1 MIDIK
6 KDINKY
12 SAEDISNMILMDV
25 YKRYNASTFKYYW
38 FVIDVA
44 DYVNQLLNRK
54 HINKKKAQ
62 EVHFILAIK
71 MDKLIKYAR

>member
-6 KDINKY
+6 KDIKKK

-25 YKRYNASTFKYYW
+25 YKRYTASTFRYYW

-44 DYVNQLLNRK
+44 DYVNQLLKGK

-62 EVHFILAIK
+62 EVHYILAIK
-71 MDKLIKYAR
+71 IDKLIKDVR